1 MKISKLPAAVYVLFS
16 ASLFLI
22 TGWLIYPWLLGV
34 IISGS
39 DVALVQLSVD
49 SLIINRFWAALSF
62 MLLGAV
68 TSGCFMFF
76 RRKITTYAT
85 LGTMVGLILLAF
97 GSVAGW
103 IFYLRYR
110 FNFIFHSFTIEELSI
125 KSALAI
131 EDVPVHEA
139 GMFASIVVFA
149 VFLVVLLFV
158 VWTIRKRRPL

>member
-1 MKISKLPAAVYVLFS
+1 MKISKLPATVHVMLS
-16 ASLFLI
+16 ALLFLVI
-22 TGWLIYPWLLGV
+22 GWIIYPWLLEV

-62 MLLGAV
+62 MLLGVV

-85 LGTMVGLILLAF
+85 LGTMIGLVLLAF
-97 GSVAGW
+97 GSFSGW
-103 IFYLRYR
+103 VFYLRYR
-110 FNFIFHSFTIEELSI
+110 FNSFFHSFTIEGLPI

-139 GMFASIVVFA
+139 GMFASIA
-149 VFLVVLLFV
+149 VFLAALLFG